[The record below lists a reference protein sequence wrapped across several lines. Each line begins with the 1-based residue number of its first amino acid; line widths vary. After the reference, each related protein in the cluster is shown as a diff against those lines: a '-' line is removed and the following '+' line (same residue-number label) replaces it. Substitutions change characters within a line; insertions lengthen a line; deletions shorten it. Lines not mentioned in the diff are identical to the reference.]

1 MGRMWSVPVVPIRIR
16 VETSSDCLRAH
27 RHRRPTYPQLHIL
40 EDPLDLRVELPCPDL
55 ASDVNDAKRLNT
67 LVEHRSELA
76 AMIGHQKSR
85 RSSTA
90 LDRRH
95 DQLHQILRSWFT
107 AIRLHRD
114 DLPAEAVDDGR
125 NLDLLPEYPDL
136 GHVQM
141 SHLIRLRR
149 VAHMCRRLSHTN
161 WRMLFRQT
169 RRALLKHSPDR
180 CPAYSDARSHNVPS
194 DRPRPELWLRESLSN
209 LVNKPADA
217 IVQSVSRRAAEQ
229 LLGFEF
235 VMNSLLP
242 IADRVGVNDET
253 GTRLLGRPPSEL
265 HDNKDL
271 GSLRGRA
278 VQPLVCGLPHLLG
291 SENGSSPSRSDA
303 L

>member
-1 MGRMWSVPVVPIRIR
+1 MPTSIRI
-16 VETSSDCLRAH
+16 ESILNGLPAQ
-27 RHRRPTYPQLHIL
+27 RHRRTTHPRLHVLEHPLNLGIQLSR
-40 EDPLDLRVELPCPDL
+40 PNL
-55 ASDVNDAKRLNT
+55 ASDVCDAKRLDV
-67 LVEHRSELA
+67 LVESRSELA
-76 AMIGHQKSR
+76 AMIGYQKSR
-85 RSSTA
+85 RGPTT
-90 LDRRH
+90 LDRRL

-114 DLPAEAVDDGR
+114 DLPAESVDDR
-125 NLDLLPEYPDL
+125 SNLDPLPEYPDL